1 MAIPETAAGK
11 LFYIQRQ
18 NPNKGESKMM
28 RKKHL
33 LALLASLALIVF
45 AVTGLVPAYAATPA
59 GTVIGNAATATY
71 RDDDNNEYTTTSN
84 IVQSVV
90 LAICGVD
97 VTPSG
102 AMSYQAIP
110 GQTVYVPI
118 TVTNTGNSLNTFTV
132 GPGGFTYA
140 GNVFVDENG
149 NGLVDP
155 GEPLVGAG
163 VELNMGETKELLLAL
178 VVPPTATPP
187 TSDTGT
193 VTVTGTAPAGCS
205 DTTGNITVNVVNDAV
220 ITATKDVDK
229 DTSVSGGTLNYTIRF
244 KNVGTKQAYSRI
256 DGYSVDVDNNGGLN
270 ADVDGILVYDQIP
283 AGTSYNA
290 GTASGAP
297 NSSPFGFVVYSAD
310 GTNWWRAEGNV
321 PGGAAAISHVGY
333 FLPDNDW
340 SGAAYTPDAASE
352 PVLDVDQ
359 QGSLSYAVTVDNP
372 FMIVSGLVVNNATV
386 YYRTQGGV
394 DAEVTTNTVQT
405 TIPLAIAADVAVS
418 HRVVDPYTNVEEDAA
433 NNYQNDNTRASVPA
447 GSWVVFTHSAAN
459 RATVADV
466 INLDAINLPAGWI
479 LEFWN
484 SNGSA
489 KLIDNDGDGKVDL
502 GTVAGQTRKDFTVK
516 VFVPAN
522 TANAAYFFDVR
533 ATSGNDPTET
543 DLSRDNITAVVTAAV
558 DIARHAVAGD
568 GISDPSDTNT
578 DPGVGNL
585 DRDDVLP
592 IHTAPVNPGESAFNR
607 LQVVN
612 VGGSADAYALA
623 AAGIPAGAQV
633 IFYQDTNCNGVLD
646 GADALIANTPLLG
659 GTVVETAGVLNGANT
674 DIVVYS
680 VASFTA
686 GDTVRLNLA
695 ATTTIVA
702 VDPATRTITL
712 AGDHTGANTAQGVL
726 VSESYC
732 VIMEIRTAA
741 NAPAGE
747 YNIVVSIASGA
758 SGSSDNMDVYLSINE
773 ICAIS
778 IAPPASDQIPAGGT
792 TTYVHTV
799 TNTGNSTKF
808 VKIDMNTA
816 GLKLTY
822 LFIAE
827 GANWLTV
834 GADGIAGTGDDVAL
848 ADGDPAALGTTY
860 TSLAA
865 GASES
870 FKVKV
875 FAPAGTTVGTVES
888 ATVGAIAD
896 SDGDF
901 TTLGD
906 QCTASASETTTVI
919 DGFLQVT
926 KSRLH
931 IDTMADGI
939 TPGPGDTITYKLEY
953 KNIGD
958 KNALNCVIIDP
969 IPNHTDFVAGSLWL
983 DNDCDGV
990 IDNPGD
996 TNLTDASGDDTA
1008 EYDAVNSLVRFRV
1021 GAGADDTIG
1030 GTVAPGQ
1037 SGCVIFQV
1045 LIR

>member
-1 MAIPETAAGK
+1 MSC
-11 LFYIQRQ
+11 
-18 NPNKGESKMM
+18 NKN
-28 RKKHL
+28 L

-45 AVTGLVPAYAATPA
+45 AVTGLAPAYAATPA

-110 GQTVYVPI
+110 GQTVYVPV
-118 TVTNTGNSLNTFTV
+118 TVTNTGNSINIFTV
-132 GPGGFTYA
+132 GLGGFTYA
-140 GNVFVDENG
+140 GNVYVDENG

-220 ITATKDVDK
+220 IMATKDVDK
-229 DTSVSGGTLNYTIRF
+229 DTSVPGGTLNYTIRF

-256 DGYSVDVDNNGGLN
+256 DAYSVDVDDDGALN
-270 ADVDGILVYDQIP
+270 AAVDGILVYDQLP
-283 AGTSYNA
+283 PGTSYTA
-290 GTASGAP
+290 ASASGAP
-297 NSSPFGFVVYSAD
+297 GSNPFGFVVYSD
-310 GTNWWRAEGNV
+310 NGTDWWRDEANV
-321 PGGAAAISHVGY
+321 VGTISHVGY

-340 SGAAYTPDAASE
+340 NGAAYTADAVSE
-352 PVLDVDQ
+352 PVLDIDQ
-359 QGSLSYAVTVDNP
+359 QGSLSYAVTVDTP
-372 FMIVSGLVVNNATV
+372 FLIASGLVVNSATV
-386 YYRTQGGV
+386 YYRTMGGV
-394 DAEVTTNTVQT
+394 DTEVTTNTVQT
-405 TIPLAIAADVAVS
+405 AIPTAVAADVAVS
-418 HRVVDPYTNVEEDAA
+418 NRVVDPYTNVEEDAG
-433 NNYQNDNTRASVPA
+433 NNYQDDNTKASVPA

-466 INLDAINLPAGWI
+466 INLDAINVPAGWI
-479 LEFWN
+479 VEFWN

-502 GTVAGQTRKDFTVK
+502 GTVSGQTRRDFTVK

-543 DLSRDNITAVVTAAV
+543 DLSRDNISAVVTAAV
-558 DIARHAVAGD
+558 DIARYAVAGD
-568 GISDPSDTNT
+568 GVNDPSDGNT
-578 DPGVGNL
+578 DPGVGNA
-585 DRDDVLP
+585 DSDDVLP
-592 IHTAPVNPGESAFNR
+592 IHTAPANPGASVFNR

-623 AAGIPAGAQV
+623 AAGIPAGTQV
-633 IFYQDTNCNGVLD
+633 IFYQDNNCNGTVD
-646 GADALIANTPLLG
+646 GADAFINNTPLLG
-659 GTVVETAGVLNGANT
+659 GTVVETGGVLNGANT

-680 VASFTA
+680 VAAFTA

-695 ATTTIVA
+695 ATTTISA
-702 VDPATRTITL
+702 VDPVTRTITL
-712 AGDHTGANTAQGVL
+712 AGDHTGANTAPGVL

-747 YNIVVSIASGA
+747 HNIVVSIASGA

-816 GLKLTY
+816 GLQLTY
-822 LFIAE
+822 LFVAE

-834 GADGIAGTGDDVAL
+834 GPDGIAGTGDDVAL
-848 ADGDPAALGTTY
+848 ADGDPAALGTIY
-860 TSLAA
+860 ASLTP
-865 GASES
+865 GASAS

-888 ATVGAIAD
+888 ATVQAIAD

-901 TTLGD
+901 INTLAD
-906 QCTASASETTTVI
+906 QCTASTSETTTVI

-931 IDTMADGI
+931 IDTNADGI
-939 TPGPGDTITYKLEY
+939 TPGPGDTITYRLEY

-969 IPNHTDFVAGSLWL
+969 IPNHTDYVAGSLYL
-983 DNDCDGV
+983 DNNCDGS
-990 IDNPGD
+990 IDGGD
-996 TNLTDASGDDTA
+996 TSLTDGSGDDTA
-1008 EYDAVNSLVRFRV
+1008 EYDAGNNLVRFRV
-1021 GAGADDTIG
+1021 GAGANATSG

>member
-1 MAIPETAAGK
+1 
-11 LFYIQRQ
+11 
-18 NPNKGESKMM
+18 
-28 RKKHL
+28 
-33 LALLASLALIVF
+33 
-45 AVTGLVPAYAATPA
+45 
-59 GTVIGNAATATY
+59 
-71 RDDDNNEYTTTSN
+71 
-84 IVQSVV
+84 
-90 LAICGVD
+90 
-97 VTPSG
+97 
-102 AMSYQAIP
+102 
-110 GQTVYVPI
+110 
-118 TVTNTGNSLNTFTV
+118 
-132 GPGGFTYA
+132 
-140 GNVFVDENG
+140 
-149 NGLVDP
+149 
-155 GEPLVGAG
+155 
-163 VELNMGETKELLLAL
+163 
-178 VVPPTATPP
+178 
-187 TSDTGT
+187 
-193 VTVTGTAPAGCS
+193 
-205 DTTGNITVNVVNDAV
+205 
-220 ITATKDVDK
+220 
-229 DTSVSGGTLNYTIRF
+229 
-244 KNVGTKQAYSRI
+244 
-256 DGYSVDVDNNGGLN
+256 
-270 ADVDGILVYDQIP
+270 
-283 AGTSYNA
+283 
-290 GTASGAP
+290 
-297 NSSPFGFVVYSAD
+297 
-310 GTNWWRAEGNV
+310 
-321 PGGAAAISHVGY
+321 
-333 FLPDNDW
+333 
-340 SGAAYTPDAASE
+340 
-352 PVLDVDQ
+352 
-359 QGSLSYAVTVDNP
+359 
-372 FMIVSGLVVNNATV
+372 MIVSGLVVNSATV

-394 DAEVTTNTVQT
+394 DSEVTTNTVHT
-405 TIPLAIAADVAVS
+405 AIPLAIAADVAVS
-418 HRVVDPYTNVEEDAA
+418 NRVVDPYTNVEEDVG
-433 NNYQNDNTRASVPA
+433 NNYQDDNTKASVPA

-459 RATVADV
+459 RATIADV
-466 INLDAINLPAGWI
+466 INLDAINVPAGWI
-479 LEFWN
+479 VEFWN

-502 GTVAGQTRKDFTVK
+502 GTVAGETRRDFTVK

-543 DLSRDNITAVVTAAV
+543 DLSRDNISAVVTAAV
-558 DIARHAVAGD
+558 DIARWDVAGD
-568 GISDPSDTNT
+568 GVNDPSDGNT
-578 DPGVGNL
+578 DGV
-585 DRDDVLP
+585 DDSDDVLP
-592 IHTAPVNPGESAFNR
+592 IHTAPVNPGSSVFNR

-612 VGGSADAYALA
+612 VGGAADAYALA
-623 AAGIPAGAQV
+623 ATGNPAGTQV

-659 GTVVETAGVLNGANT
+659 GTVVETGGVLNGANT

-680 VASFTA
+680 VASFIA
-686 GDTVRLNLA
+686 GDTVRLNLT

-702 VDPATRTITL
+702 VDPVTRTITL

-747 YNIVVSIASGA
+747 YNIVVNIASGA
-758 SGSSDNMDVYLSINE
+758 SGSSDDMDVYFSINE

-799 TNTGNSTKF
+799 TNTGNSTKY

-906 QCTASASETTTVI
+906 QCTASTSETTTVI

-958 KNALNCVIIDP
+958 KNALNCIIIDP
-969 IPNHTDFVAGSLWL
+969 IPNHTDFVAGSLYL
-983 DNDCDGV
+983 DNNCDGS
-990 IDNPGD
+990 IDGGD

-1008 EYDAVNSLVRFRV
+1008 EYDAANSLVRFRV
-1021 GAGADDTIG
+1021 GVGADATSG
-1030 GTVAPGQ
+1030 GTVAPGA